1 MGVESSTPLPKHF
14 LEISKWPKSRI
25 DAIIKSYNDG
35 DYDFGIDYNVVMN
48 ITGMDIEQAASL
60 HKAHLK
66 NDSGII
72 NAITL
77 LISIISL
84 GNSDSTRNEVQ
95 RLELIFDLLDFNR
108 NNQISS
114 DELSILLL
122 CTGSSFSFILG
133 RPPDEHPLDAQL
145 ISFTK
150 MMYDKLGKK
159 YNSLIKKEE
168 LVRWCRENLFGK
180 GCVNINDILK
190 VLKDGLDALGDVGDE
205 EKEGEGGGEGKAG
218 GSQAS
223 SVTGF

>member
-1 MGVESSTPLPKHF
+1 MESSTPLPKHF
-14 LEISKWPKSRI
+14 SEMTKWPKTRI

-66 NDSGII
+66 NDSGIV

-77 LISIISL
+77 LVSVIVL
-84 GNSDSTRNEVQ
+84 GNTESAGRNEVQ
-95 RLELIFDLLDFNR
+95 RLEMIFDLLDFNR
-108 NNQISS
+108 NNQISG

-122 CTGSSFSFILG
+122 CTGSSFSFIMS
-133 RPPDEHPLDAQL
+133 RPPEEHPLDAHL

-150 MMYDKLGKK
+150 IVYDNLGKK

-168 LVRWCRENLFGK
+168 LVAWCKEHIFGK
-180 GCVNINDILK
+180 GSVNINDIL
-190 VLKDGLDALGDVGDE
+190 VILRDGLDATNDNGEAKDE
-205 EKEGEGGGEGKAG
+205 KNGGEKDAE
-218 GSQAS
+218 
-223 SVTGF
+223 VED